1 MSRIL
6 IVEDNIK
13 LRKRIK
19 EIFLSKFF
27 GSSRVIVKKSKAIH
41 FLRDKADLI

>member
-1 MSRIL
+1 MVDGRP
-6 IVEDNIK
+6 K
-13 LRKRIK
+13 TA
-19 EIFLSKFF
+19 

>member
-1 MSRIL
+1 MENVSAAETIL
-6 IVEDNIK
+6 K
-13 LRKRIK
+13 
-19 EIFLSKFF
+19 